1 MTAAAFTFDT
11 PRPDASVPVCAG
23 RLLLLAGS
31 VFGAANLFQWGVL
44 SGALAIHPVF
54 LAVNWALAVGVFLTG
69 LIRLRRTGGE
79 AARSVAGW
87 SRAFILAHVGVALV
101 LAAVS
106 NAAGD
111 WGLMRWNSV
120 AGLGLYA
127 TGWAVAA
134 IRTETP
140 NMGALGLVALGG
152 AAGAALLFATPDQ
165 YLIQACTL
173 ALAAFLPGLW
183 LAFGRRL

>member
-1 MTAAAFTFDT
+1 MTAAAFTFET
-11 PRPDASVPVCAG
+11 SRPYASAAVCAG

-44 SGALAIHPVF
+44 SGALDLHPAF
-54 LAVNWALAVGVFLTG
+54 LGLNWAVAVSVFITG
-69 LIRLRRTGGE
+69 LFRLRRTGGE
-79 AARSVAGW
+79 AARGVAGW
-87 SRAFILAHVGVALV
+87 SRAFILAHVGVALA

-106 NAAGD
+106 YAAGD
-111 WGLMRWNSV
+111 WGLMRWNAV
-120 AGLGLYA
+120 AGLTLYA
-127 TGWAVAA
+127 TGWAIAA

-140 NMGALGLVALGG
+140 NMGALFLVALAGA
-152 AAGAALLFATPDQ
+152 AAGALLYGTPDQ

-173 ALAAFLPGLW
+173 ALAALLPGLW

>member
-1 MTAAAFTFDT
+1 MTAAAFTFET
-11 PRPDASVPVCAG
+11 PRSDACVAVSAG

-31 VFGAANLFQWGVL
+31 VFGAANLYQWAIL
-44 SGALAIHPVF
+44 SGAIDLHPAT
-54 LAVNWALAVGVFLTG
+54 LAVSWAAAVGIFLTG
-69 LIRLRRTGGE
+69 LIRLRRIGGE

-120 AGLGLYA
+120 AGLTLYA
-127 TGWAVAA
+127 TGWAIAA
-134 IRTETP
+134 IRTETR
-140 NMGALGLVALGG
+140 NMGVLFLVALGG
-152 AAGAALLFATPDQ
+152 ATGAAMLFGTPDQ
-165 YLIQACTL
+165 YLIQAGTL

>member
-11 PRPDASVPVCAG
+11 ARPDTSAAACAG

-44 SGALAIHPVF
+44 SGALDLHPAF
-54 LAVNWALAVGVFLTG
+54 LALNWAVAVGVFITG
-69 LIRLRRTGGE
+69 LVRLRRIGGD
-79 AARSVAGW
+79 AARGVAGW
-87 SRAFILAHVGVALV
+87 SRAFVLALVGVALA
-101 LAAVS
+101 LAVVS

-120 AGLGLYA
+120 AGLLLYA
-127 TGWAVAA
+127 TGWGIAAV
-134 IRTETP
+134 RTGTP
-140 NMGALGLVALGG
+140 NMGVLCLVALGG
-152 AAGAALLFATPDQ
+152 VAAGALLFGTPEQ

-173 ALAAFLPGLW
+173 ALAALLPGLW

>member
-11 PRPDASVPVCAG
+11 PRSDTSVAVCAG

-31 VFGAANLFQWGVL
+31 VFGAANLYQWAIL
-44 SGALAIHPVF
+44 SGAIDLHPAT
-54 LAVNWALAVGVFLTG
+54 LGLSWATAVGVFLTG
-69 LIRLRRTGGE
+69 LVRLRRSGGG
-79 AARSVAGW
+79 AAGGVAGW

-120 AGLGLYA
+120 AGLTLYA
-127 TGWAVAA
+127 VGWAVAA
-134 IRTETP
+134 IRTEKP
-140 NMGALGLVALGG
+140 NMGVLFLVALGG
-152 AAGAALLFATPDQ
+152 AAGAAMLFGTPDQ
-165 YLIQACTL
+165 YLIQAGTL
-173 ALAAFLPGLW
+173 ALAALLPGLW
-183 LAFGRRL
+183 LALGRRL

>member
-1 MTAAAFTFDT
+1 MTAAAFTFDAS
-11 PRPDASVPVCAG
+11 RPEASVAVYAG

-44 SGALAIHPVF
+44 SGALELHPAF
-54 LAVNWALAVGVFLTG
+54 LGLSWAVAVGVFLTG
-69 LIRLRRTGGE
+69 LVRLRRIGGD

-87 SRAFILAHVGVALV
+87 SRIFILAHVGVALA
-101 LAAVS
+101 LAVVS

-120 AGLGLYA
+120 AGLTLYA
-127 TGWAVAA
+127 TGWAIAA
-134 IRTETP
+134 VRTETS
-140 NMGALGLVALGG
+140 NMGVLFLVALGG
-152 AAGAALLFATPDQ
+152 AAGAAILFGTPDQ
-165 YLIQACTL
+165 YLIQAGTL
-173 ALAAFLPGLW
+173 AIAALLPGLW

>member
-11 PRPDASVPVCAG
+11 TRPEASVAVCAG
-23 RLLLLAGS
+23 RVLLLAGT

-44 SGALAIHPVF
+44 SGALDLHPAF
-54 LAVNWALAVGVFLTG
+54 LGLNWAVAVSVFITG
-69 LIRLRRTGGE
+69 LIRLRRIGGE
-79 AARSVAGW
+79 AARGVAGW
-87 SRAFILAHVGVALV
+87 SRTFILTNVGVALV
-101 LAAVS
+101 LAVVS

-111 WGLMRWNSV
+111 WGLMRWNAV
-120 AGLGLYA
+120 AGLILYA
-127 TGWAVAA
+127 AGWAIAA

-140 NMGALGLVALGG
+140 NMGALCLVALAGA
-152 AAGAALLFATPDQ
+152 AAGALLYGTPDQ

-173 ALAAFLPGLW
+173 ALAALLPGLW

>member
-1 MTAAAFTFDT
+1 MTAAAFTFHT
-11 PRPDASVPVCAG
+11 PRAEPGVAVCAG
-23 RLLLLAGS
+23 RLLLLAGT

-44 SGALAIHPVF
+44 GGALDLHPAF
-54 LAVNWALAVGVFLTG
+54 LGLNWAVAVGVFMTG
-69 LIRLRRTGGE
+69 LFRLRRLGGE
-79 AARSVAGW
+79 AARGVAGW

-101 LAAVS
+101 LAVVS

-120 AGLGLYA
+120 AGLVLYA

-134 IRTETP
+134 IRTGSP
-140 NMGALGLVALGG
+140 NMGALCLVALGG
-152 AAGAALLFATPDQ
+152 GAAGALQFGTPDQ
-165 YLIQACTL
+165 SLIQACTL
-173 ALAAFLPGLW
+173 ALVALLPGLW

>member
-11 PRPDASVPVCAG
+11 ARPDTSAAACAG

-44 SGALAIHPVF
+44 SGALDLHPAF
-54 LAVNWALAVGVFLTG
+54 LALNWAVAVGVFITG
-69 LIRLRRTGGE
+69 LVRLRRTGGD
-79 AARSVAGW
+79 AARGVAGW
-87 SRAFILAHVGVALV
+87 SRAFVLALVGVALA
-101 LAAVS
+101 LAVVS

-120 AGLGLYA
+120 AGLLLYA
-127 TGWAVAA
+127 TGWGIAAV
-134 IRTETP
+134 RTGTP
-140 NMGALGLVALGG
+140 NMGVLCLVALGG
-152 AAGAALLFATPDQ
+152 AAAGALLFGTPGQ

-173 ALAAFLPGLW
+173 ALTALLPGLW